1 VKRALVVLLLTA
13 TAHAQPTWDPNE
25 GWVTDPEMRNVERAR
40 LDANRRVEESM
51 RGLEEFERARKQRNL
66 EFAESTR
73 KMDEDFD
80 RTRNHMFLV
89 FGAVVIAMLGAV
101 AISAGRRRRRR
112 EYVSAI
118 EPVIERASIEPAA
131 TGNFDVTVLR
141 FGVDATP
148 GKFVSSELERLTKQL
163 DATTEDGRSKLVRE
177 IGLALRRVRAG
188 WIYGG
193 AVNEPM
199 RSLGE
204 AKAVFAKHIDD
215 ARLRGESTGG
225 AGIVVITVVV
235 VARGELLT
243 VDSIDAEHLRRALEA
258 AAYRDAA
265 DIIDIG
271 VVAARC
277 ASAHELE
284 AQYPRPHLVPLIVV
298 GIDKTFCTYCGGPIP
313 ADLVGCPHCGA
324 PARK

>member
-1 VKRALVVLLLTA
+1 MKRALVVLLLTA
-13 TAHAQPTWDPNE
+13 TAHAQPAWSPNQ
-25 GWVTDPEMRNVERAR
+25 GWTTNEA
-40 LDANRRVEESM
+40 
-51 RGLEEFERARKQRNL
+51 EFERLRAEHQRR
-66 EFAESTR
+66 FDQAQRDFDESKR
-73 KMDEDFD
+73 KMDEDFKRD
-80 RTRNHMFLV
+80 TFAMFLP
-89 FGAVVIAMLGAV
+89 FGAFALAVGVIATL
-101 AISAGRRRRRR
+101 SKSQRRRRRSPAF
-112 EYVSAI
+112 VPAFD
-118 EPVIERASIEPAA
+118 PGIERASIEPVA
-131 TGNFDVTVLR
+131 TGNVDVTVLR

-163 DATTEDGRSKLVRE
+163 DATTEEGRSKLLRE

-188 WIYGG
+188 WLYGG

-215 ARLRGESTGG
+215 ARLRGEATAG

-277 ASAHELE
+277 ASVEELE
-284 AQYPRPHLVPLIVV
+284 AKYPRPHLVPLVVV

>member
-1 VKRALVVLLLTA
+1 MLLTA
-13 TAHAQPTWDPNE
+13 TAYAQPAWDPND
-25 GWVTDPEMRNVERAR
+25 GWVTDPQMRDVERAR
-40 LDANRRVEESM
+40 LEANRKLEEVM
-51 RGLEEFERARKQRNL
+51 RGLDESEHARRQRQL
-66 EFAESTR
+66 DFAESTR
-73 KMDEDFD
+73 KMDEDFN
-80 RTRNHMFLV
+80 RTQNHMFLI
-89 FGAVVIAMLGAV
+89 FGAVFIAMLGGV
-101 AISAGRRRRRR
+101 AISAGRQRRRRS
-112 EYVSAI
+112 EYVPAI
-118 EPVIERASIEPAA
+118 EPFIERASIEPAA
-131 TGNFDVTVLR
+131 TGNIDVTVLR

-163 DATTEDGRSKLVRE
+163 DATTEDGRSKLLRE
-177 IGLALRRVRAG
+177 IGLTLRRVRAG

-204 AKAVFAKHIDD
+204 AKGVFAKHIDD
-215 ARLRGESTGG
+215 ARLRGESTAGT
-225 AGIVVITVVV
+225 GIVVITVVV

-277 ASAHELE
+277 ASVQELE
-284 AQYPRPHLVPLIVV
+284 AQYPRPHLVPLTVV
-298 GIDKTFCTYCGGPIP
+298 GIDKTFCTYCGGPLP

>member
-1 VKRALVVLLLTA
+1 VKRALLVLLLTA
-13 TAHAQPTWDPNE
+13 TAHAQPAWSPNQ
-25 GWVTDPEMRNVERAR
+25 GWTTNDPEFDRMRAEHQ
-40 LDANRRVEESM
+40 RRFEE
-51 RGLEEFERARKQRNL
+51 AQRDFD
-66 EFAESTR
+66 ETKR
-73 KMDEDFD
+73 KMDEDFKRD
-80 RTRNHMFLV
+80 RFAIFLP
-89 FGAVVIAMLGAV
+89 FGAFFLAVGVIAVL
-101 AISAGRRRRRR
+101 SRNQRRRRRS
-112 EYVSAI
+112 EYVAAI
-118 EPVIERASIEPAA
+118 EPGIERASIEPAA
-131 TGNFDVTVLR
+131 TGNVDVTVLR

-163 DATTEDGRSKLVRE
+163 DATTEEGRSKLLRE

-215 ARLRGESTGG
+215 ARLRGEATAG

-277 ASAHELE
+277 ASVHELE
-284 AQYPRPHLVPLIVV
+284 AQYPRPHLVPLMVV
-298 GIDKTFCTYCGGPIP
+298 GIDKRFCTYCGGPFP

>member
-1 VKRALVVLLLTA
+1 
-13 TAHAQPTWDPNE
+13 
-25 GWVTDPEMRNVERAR
+25 
-40 LDANRRVEESM
+40 
-51 RGLEEFERARKQRNL
+51 
-66 EFAESTR
+66 
-73 KMDEDFD
+73 MDENFKRDSYA
-80 RTRNHMFLV
+80 MFLP
-89 FGAVVIAMLGAV
+89 FGAFFVAILVIGAV
-101 AISAGRRRRRR
+101 SASQRRRRRL
-112 EYVSAI
+112 EYVPAFEPVIATI
-118 EPVIERASIEPAA
+118 EPVA
-131 TGNFDVTVLR
+131 TGNVDVTVLR

-163 DATTEDGRSKLVRE
+163 DATTEDGRSKLLRE

-188 WIYGG
+188 WLYGG

-215 ARLRGESTGG
+215 ARLRGESTAGS
-225 AGIVVITVVV
+225 GIVVITVVV

-271 VVAARC
+271 VVATRC
-277 ASAHELE
+277 ASVAELE
-284 AQYPRPHLVPLIVV
+284 AQYPKPHLVPLIVV
-298 GIDKTFCTYCGGPIP
+298 GIDKTFCTYCGGPFP